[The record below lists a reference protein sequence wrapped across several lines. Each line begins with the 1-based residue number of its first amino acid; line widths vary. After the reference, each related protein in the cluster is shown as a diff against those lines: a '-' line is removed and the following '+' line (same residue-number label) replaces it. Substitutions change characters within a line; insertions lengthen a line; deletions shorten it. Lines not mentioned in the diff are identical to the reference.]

1 MAQEAY
7 TIKLPVFEGPMDL
20 LLTLIRDNKIDI
32 YNIPIA
38 FITNQYL
45 EYIRLMK
52 ELNLEVAG
60 EFLVMAATL
69 IHIKS
74 RMLLPAEERDE
85 LTDEEDPR
93 MELVERLL
101 EYRSFRDSA
110 LFLREQQEEWEDVF
124 TREPS
129 WVEED
134 GVGEPG
140 LFNVALY
147 DLLKAFREILS
158 RAPVE
163 VTRISKEVLTI
174 KDKIAIIIER
184 LSTVK
189 ELFFEDLFTVRTARI
204 EVITTFVALLEV
216 VKLGIA
222 GIYQK
227 EDFGRILI
235 KLAGSGRKRPES
247 AEIE

>member
-7 TIKLPVFEGPMDL
+7 TVKLPVFEGPMDL
-20 LLTLIRDNKIDI
+20 LLTLIRDNNIDI

-52 ELNLEVAG
+52 ELNLEIAG

-74 RMLLPAEERDE
+74 RMLLPVEERDE
-85 LTDEEDPR
+85 FTDEEDPR

-110 LFLREQQEEWEDVF
+110 LFLKEQQEEWEDVF

-147 DLLKAFREILS
+147 DLLKAFREVLV
-158 RAPVE
+158 RAPAQ
-163 VTRISKEVLTI
+163 VTQISKEALTI

-184 LSTVK
+184 LSVVK
-189 ELFFEDLFTVRTARI
+189 ELFFEDLFAQGTSRI
-204 EVITTFVALLEV
+204 EVITIFVALLEV

-222 GIYQK
+222 GMYQK

-235 KLAGSGRKRPES
+235 KLAGAGHKRPES
-247 AEIE
+247 TEIK